1 MTTAQATIDVDAMAA
16 PIRLVMA
23 DFPSDLVITGQ
34 SRFVED
40 LGMDSI
46 NRLMLVTVLEES
58 FAVQLEPHMSKLG
71 EMHTVADVV
80 TFLRG
85 LKGLA

>member
-1 MTTAQATIDVDAMAA
+1 MAITHAIIDVDALED
-16 PIRLVMA
+16 PIRQVMV
-23 DFPSDLVITGQ
+23 DFPADRVITGQ

-46 NRLMLVTVLEES
+46 NRLMLVTLLEES
-58 FAVQLEPHMSKLG
+58 FNVQLESHMSKLG
-71 EMHTVADVV
+71 DMRTVADLV

-85 LKGLA
+85 IRGVA